1 MRHMD
6 RERES
11 SVSRLFLQVTPA
23 MRRALEHLAA
33 ASIALLDEIDAPTED
48 LEDPDDEDPDE
59 DGDDAD
65 TEPDD
70 DEWLGEQIDDLDTP
84 FTPDHP

>member
-11 SVSRLFLQVTPA
+11 SVSRQFLQVTPE

-33 ASIALLDEIDAPTED
+33 ASIALLDEIDAPAED
-48 LEDPDDEDPDE
+48 LEDPDDEDPDDADFE
-59 DGDDAD
+59 DDAD
-65 TEPDD
+65 AENDD
-70 DEWLGEQIDDLDTP
+70 WLGEEIDDTP

>member
-1 MRHMD
+1 MRD
-6 RERES
+6 ARRAPDPA
-11 SVSRLFLQVTPA
+11 RLFLQVTPQ

-48 LEDPDDEDPDE
+48 LEGPDDEDPDE

-70 DEWLGEQIDDLDTP
+70 DEWLGEKLDDLDTP